1 MQHCKRIV
9 PEFSDM
15 AGARD
20 LSSPHKSSQGPAEI
34 DQEPLSEP
42 LTVAS

>member
-9 PEFSDM
+9 PESSDM
-15 AGARD
+15 VDARD
-20 LSSPHKSSQGPAEI
+20 LSSPHKSSQDPAEI
-34 DQEPLSEP
+34 DQEPLLEP